1 MKWEYLH
8 PADRPVVDGL
18 EKHEVVYAK
27 DQPQYIPLRC
37 LRARTPFV
45 EVLSRWTLTPE
56 QRKMIAE
63 GADIFL
69 ELSTFGMPLQ
79 PIRLQVS
86 ADPEPWFFEQ
96 RYKLQLNCGCFGTC
110 NGHTGAPAVN
120 EIACPRCGKYT
131 VLPNAHCPGCGWVW
145 ATSEKESRPKD
156 DRDDL
161 PPQPDRHH
169 A

>member
-18 EKHEVVYAK
+18 ERHEVVYAK
-27 DQPQYIPLRC
+27 DQPEYIPLRC
-37 LRARTPFV
+37 LRSNNQKG

-56 QRKMIAE
+56 QRKMVAE
-63 GADIFL
+63 GADVFL
-69 ELSTFGMPLQ
+69 SLWTFGQPLQ
-79 PIRLQVS
+79 PIQLAIS
-86 ADPEPWFFEQ
+86 ADPEPWFFQQ
-96 RYKLQLNCGCFGTC
+96 RMHLQLACGCFGTC
-110 NGHTGAPAVN
+110 KSPEQPHS
-120 EIACPRCGKYT
+120 T
-131 VLPNAHCPGCGWVW
+131 V
-145 ATSEKESRPKD
+145 RR

>member
-27 DQPQYIPLRC
+27 NQPEYIPLRC
-37 LRARTPFV
+37 LRANTGMS

-56 QRKMIAE
+56 QRKMVAE

-69 ELSTFGMPLQ
+69 ELSTFGAPLHS
-79 PIRLQVS
+79 IRITVS

-96 RYKLQLNCGCFGTC
+96 RMKLQLACGCFGTC
-110 NGHTGAPAVN
+110 KSPERPHDADVPGPPTR
-120 EIACPRCGKYT
+120 PR
-131 VLPNAHCPGCGWVW
+131 
-145 ATSEKESRPKD
+145 E

>member
-27 DQPQYIPLRC
+27 DQPEYILLRC
-37 LRARTPFV
+37 LRSNTPSGRV
-45 EVLSRWTLTPE
+45 ISRWTLTPE
-56 QRKMIAE
+56 QRKMVAE
-63 GADIFL
+63 GADVFL
-69 ELSTFGMPLQ
+69 SLYTFGRPLQ
-79 PIRLQVS
+79 PIQLAIS
-86 ADPEPWFFEQ
+86 ADPEPWFFREH
-96 RYKLQLNCGCFGTC
+96 L
-110 NGHTGAPAVN
+110 H
-120 EIACPRCGKYT
+120 I
-131 VLPNAHCPGCGWVW
+131 PGDDQGEPV
-145 ATSEKESRPKD
+145 RR